1 MKSKQTLT
9 TLTMEIANIYHTSF
23 VHYTNAMHVELH
35 HQILSY
41 LDDLS
46 AEVLAPVQDVLS
58 RYRVSIELEQKL
70 LNQSTASEFTP
81 EITALRKSRDSWY
94 KYVRTTIKGARFL
107 EDAESQSAYQF
118 LKARLLDVYPT
129 LSEMKDG
136 QRATAVL
143 RAFIGVAQGECAA
156 AIEVLALSSAIEKLA
171 AANEAF
177 CEKYLLRNT
186 ERAQAVPAVMKKAR
200 TETDRLYRRLALFL
214 LTLDL
219 AWADGEGSSSS
230 DCSSSSSDSSVSSA
244 SSSSSETFV
253 PVTSSSSAASVSAP
267 SADGVADGIATIIA
281 DWRVRRK
288 VERRARAR
296 NAAEAELESAE
307 ASLSEGEETVVRFA
321 ELGLLG

>member
-1 MKSKQTLT
+1 
-9 TLTMEIANIYHTSF
+9 MEIANIYHTSF

-46 AEVLAPVQDVLS
+46 AETLTPVQDVLS
-58 RYRVSIELEQKL
+58 RYRASIELEQKL

-81 EITALRKSRDSWY
+81 EIAALRKSRDSWY
-94 KYVRTTIKGARFL
+94 KYVRTTVKGARFL
-107 EDAESQSAYQF
+107 EDAESQAAYQF

-136 QRATAVL
+136 QKATAVL

-177 CEKYLLRNT
+177 CEKYLQRNT
-186 ERAQAVPAVMKKAR
+186 ERAQAVPAAMKKAR

-219 AWADGEGSSSS
+219 AGADWGGSSSS
-230 DCSSSSSDSSVSSA
+230 DCSGSSSETSETSL
-244 SSSSSETFV
+244 SSETFV
-253 PVTSSSSAASVSAP
+253 PVTSAASVSAP
-267 SADGVADGIATIIA
+267 SADGVADGVATIIA
-281 DWRVRRK
+281 DWRVRRR
-288 VERRARAR
+288 VECRARAR
-296 NAAEAELESAE
+296 NAAEPEGESVE
-307 ASLSEGEETVVRFA
+307 ASLLEGEENVVRLA
-321 ELGLLG
+321 ELGMMR

>member
-1 MKSKQTLT
+1 
-9 TLTMEIANIYHTSF
+9 MEIANIYHTSF

-46 AEVLAPVQDVLS
+46 AETLTPVQDILS
-58 RYRVSIELEQKL
+58 RYRASIELEQKL

-81 EITALRKSRDSWY
+81 EIAALRKSRDSWY
-94 KYVRTTIKGARFL
+94 KYVRTTVKGGRFL
-107 EDAESQSAYQF
+107 EDAESHAAYQF

-136 QRATAVL
+136 QKATAVM

-177 CEKYLLRNT
+177 CEKYLQRNT
-186 ERAQAVPAVMKKAR
+186 ERAQAVPAAMKKAR

-214 LTLDL
+214 LTLDM
-219 AWADGEGSSSS
+219 AGADGGGSSSS
-230 DCSSSSSDSSVSSA
+230 DCSG
-244 SSSSSETFV
+244 SSSET
-253 PVTSSSSAASVSAP
+253 PVSETSIP
-267 SADGVADGIATIIA
+267 SEDGVADGVAMIIA
-281 DWRVRRK
+281 DWRVRRR
-288 VERRARAR
+288 VECRACAR
-296 NAAEAELESAE
+296 NAAEAEVKSEE

-321 ELGLLG
+321 ELGMMG

>member
-1 MKSKQTLT
+1 
-9 TLTMEIANIYHTSF
+9 MEIANIYHTSF

-46 AEVLAPVQDVLS
+46 AETLASVQDVLS
-58 RYRVSIELEQKL
+58 RYRASIESEQKL

-81 EITALRKSRDSWY
+81 EIAALRKSRDSWY

-136 QRATAVL
+136 QKATAVL

-186 ERAQAVPAVMKKAR
+186 ERAQAVPAAMKKAR

-214 LTLDL
+214 LTLDM
-219 AWADGEGSSSS
+219 AGADVGGSSSS
-230 DCSSSSSDSSVSSA
+230 DCSSSSSDSSVSS
-244 SSSSSETFV
+244 SSSDTFV
-253 PVTSSSSAASVSAP
+253 SANSSSSAASVSAP
-267 SADGVADGIATIIA
+267 SEDGAADGVATIIA
-281 DWRVRRK
+281 DWRVRRR
-288 VERRARAR
+288 VECRARAR
-296 NAAEAELESAE
+296 NVAEPEGESVE
-307 ASLSEGEETVVRFA
+307 ASLSEEEETVVRFA
-321 ELGLLG
+321 ELGMMR